1 MTDTNNH
8 LRPVSMADSDKTATQ
23 SHEPSILEKPAVVE
37 SVMPSAAASLH
48 TADPVVA
55 DEKNTVNENTSK
67 RNSQASAS
75 ASDEDDD
82 GFEYPKSWKLA
93 AITIALCL
101 SVFCMALV
109 SHICFHNERF
119 SCLWIS
125 G

>member
-8 LRPVSMADSDKTATQ
+8 LRPSSMASSDKTATQ

-37 SVMPSAAASLH
+37 SVMPSAAASVH
-48 TADPVVA
+48 AAEPVVT

-75 ASDEDDD
+75 DDD
-82 GFEYPKSWKLA
+82 DNFEYPTGWRLA

-109 SHICFHNERF
+109 S
-119 SCLWIS
+119 CLLFCALS
-125 G
+125 